1 MRSLNYVQRVS
12 LDFTG
17 TLFPHAICL
26 GDADND
32 SVSTFSFFTFSS
44 LLMNEYRCYMQS
56 AIEVVAPAVLADSL
70 KTDIRVKQLC
80 ELNIPK
86 LYVIQDIQ
94 AQVSFLLLKVLS

>member
-32 SVSTFSFFTFSS
+32 SVSKIT
-44 LLMNEYRCYMQS
+44 LILR
-56 AIEVVAPAVLADSL
+56 
-70 KTDIRVKQLC
+70 
-80 ELNIPK
+80 
-86 LYVIQDIQ
+86 
-94 AQVSFLLLKVLS
+94 LSVRSW

>member
-32 SVSTFSFFTFSS
+32 SLNELIVGDTSGK
-44 LLMNEYRCYMQS
+44 LLVYKNDDSKPWLTRTCVGMLTCVAVGDVCNKGKNF
-56 AIEVVAPAVLADSL
+56 VVAVGAEGWFHLFDLTAATAS
-70 KTDIRVKQLC
+70 
-80 ELNIPK
+80 
-86 LYVIQDIQ
+86 
-94 AQVSFLLLKVLS
+94 